1 MFMSL
6 VILNIDDE
14 TGLPLDKSYMERE
27 LPLFLDVSLKKMKE
41 TWKIIDSGEE
51 CNDWD
56 CDFCDLQ
63 SSINVAEVENLITN
77 DQAWYLR
84 EKYLGMEK
92 NRNT

>member
-41 TWKIIDSGEE
+41 TWKKIDS
-51 CNDWD
+51 
-56 CDFCDLQ
+56 
-63 SSINVAEVENLITN
+63 
-77 DQAWYLR
+77 
-84 EKYLGMEK
+84 
-92 NRNT
+92 